1 VKRRRKRRASDDVRN
16 FSWSRK
22 LHEHEAETVVLVP
35 GSFAVGALY
44 GQTVTTSLL
53 LSSRLM
59 TFSTRPDEAI
69 GVFGFHLT
77 IQRRRGVGNCGSSVA
92 LRCNRSPILLVDED
106 KRLLLHSDALDYCQ
120 H

>member
-1 VKRRRKRRASDDVRN
+1 MKRRRKRRASDDVRN

-22 LHEHEAETVVLVP
+22 LHEHEAEAVSLVP

-53 LSSRLM
+53 LSSCL
-59 TFSTRPDEAI
+59 TFSTRADDTI

-77 IQRRRGVGNCGSSVA
+77 IQCRRGVGNCRLSVA
-92 LRCNRSPILLVDED
+92 LQCNRSPILLVDEN
-106 KRLLLHSDALDYCQ
+106 KRLLLHSDVLDYCQ